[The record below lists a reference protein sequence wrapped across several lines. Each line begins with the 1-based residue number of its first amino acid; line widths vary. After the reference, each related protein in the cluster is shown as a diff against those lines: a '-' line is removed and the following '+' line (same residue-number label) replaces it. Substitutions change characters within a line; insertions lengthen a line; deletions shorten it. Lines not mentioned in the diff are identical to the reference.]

1 MTNKPEF
8 KPCRAA
14 FEAWYDTTPSR
25 ALERNGERY
34 ILMQT
39 ELSWCAWQAAWN
51 TRAEP
56 AAPSDVE
63 KDIGTIECI
72 GRCLGGAFERDLLT
86 HAKLIRAHI
95 SALEAEIE
103 LQKDLRQ
110 RSQDITDRSL
120 VQMRYYETLAAKSA
134 AKLYSLQEGD
144 KRLRS
149 AFQWNP
155 IDTAPK
161 DCWIFIADKYFG
173 VWQCRY
179 NKYEN
184 IWIRVD
190 DVPIRYPKLW
200 MPLPKIQIHTDG
212 KEGE

>member
-1 MTNKPEF
+1 MT
-8 KPCRAA
+8 
-14 FEAWYDTTPSR
+14 
-25 ALERNGERY
+25 
-34 ILMQT
+34 T
-39 ELSWCAWQAAWN
+39 ELQAAA
-51 TRAEP
+51 AEIEHKNE
-56 AAPSDVE
+56 PSATSSDEV
-63 KDIGTIECI
+63 DTHINS
-72 GRCLGGAFERDLLT
+72 LYNDALSSRDGYGNA
-86 HAKLIRAHI
+86 HDDAKAIRAHI
-95 SALEAEIE
+95 ASLEAEN
-103 LQKDLRQ
+103 
-110 RSQDITDRSL
+110 
-120 VQMRYYETLAAKSA
+120 
-134 AKLYSLQEGD
+134 

-190 DVPIRYPKLW
+190 DVPIHYPKLW

-212 KEGE
+212 KAGE